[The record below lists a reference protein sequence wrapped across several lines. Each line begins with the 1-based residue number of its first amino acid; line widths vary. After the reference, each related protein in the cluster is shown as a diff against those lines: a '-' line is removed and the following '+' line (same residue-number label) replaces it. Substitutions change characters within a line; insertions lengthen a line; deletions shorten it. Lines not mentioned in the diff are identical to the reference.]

1 MINKHQPTD
10 KILPGV
16 VQFDDIVDLAPSSS
30 RRSLARVLPVLFSF
44 FKSCFVLGSF
54 WHDKFVDFLL
64 TIDLFEV
71 NGWIIRI
78 CQRFLSLIQPDG
90 KIRVLVLKKNVLLN
104 AGQKS

>member
-44 FKSCFVLGSF
+44 FQ
-54 WHDKFVDFLL
+54 KFFLYSAASDMTSLL
-64 TIDLFEV
+64 TS
-71 NGWIIRI
+71 
-78 CQRFLSLIQPDG
+78 C
-90 KIRVLVLKKNVLLN
+90 
-104 AGQKS
+104 

>member
-54 WHDKFVDFLL
+54 
-64 TIDLFEV
+64 
-71 NGWIIRI
+71 
-78 CQRFLSLIQPDG
+78 
-90 KIRVLVLKKNVLLN
+90 
-104 AGQKS
+104 